1 MSHADDGKLNALLDG
16 ELAPEEAASVE
27 AHIAG
32 CPECARRLAE
42 ARRFLTESANLLA
55 ALDLPGSAATARA
68 PERRAPVTAKEIAL
82 DRGGA
87 TQGPALRPETGGAPR
102 PVFARPPARA
112 RLDFTTLAWAATV
125 VLAIGVGYLANEVRH
140 GRAGDAYREG
150 LAART
155 GEAQPGPAPASQT
168 RSPAAPAPTLATAPQ
183 AAAGAGSATAS
194 RDAAQKPAAARP
206 LPAAAALS
214 RRENPVRRGKQLA
227 GGAPADAFRPGAPA
241 GRAAKTL
248 ALRDSAAAV
257 GGVAAPAAAAE
268 AAQAPAN
275 RAAMQT
281 GLAAPA
287 ALAEQRLTAFRP
299 AGLEEAVARL
309 GGSIRLIDGMRIDS
323 IEVGPGYR
331 VSGAARDRDL
341 VRIIYVD
348 EQGRRIMLD
357 QQRVSELSDTAAAG
371 GGARERSDVGMVYGD
386 TLVTAGPNAQ
396 VRVRWIDRRL
406 FWLSLTASLPADSV
420 RALVGRVR

>member
-16 ELAPEEAASVE
+16 ELGPEEAASVE

-32 CPECARRLAE
+32 CPDCARRLAE
-42 ARRFLTESANLLA
+42 ARRFLTESADLLA
-55 ALDLPGSAATARA
+55 ALDLPKSAVAGRA
-68 PERRAPVTAKEIAL
+68 PELHGSATAKEVGL

-87 TQGPALRPETGGAPR
+87 MQSPAVRPEPAGAPR
-102 PVFARPPARA
+102 PAFARPPARA

-140 GRAGDAYREG
+140 GRAGGAYREG
-150 LAART
+150 VAART
-155 GEAQPGPAPASQT
+155 GEAQPSRTPVSQAQT
-168 RSPAAPAPTLATAPQ
+168 PAAPARALATAPPPR
-183 AAAGAGSATAS
+183 AASGAGSAPAS
-194 RDAAQKPAAARP
+194 RGATRQPSAGRP

-214 RRENPVRRGKQLA
+214 RKENPVRRGKQLA
-227 GGAPADAFRPGAPA
+227 GGAPADALRQGAPA

-257 GGVAAPAAAAE
+257 GGVAAPAAVAE

-275 RAAMQT
+275 RAAFQA
-281 GLAAPA
+281 GRAAPA

-323 IEVGPGYR
+323 VEVGPGYR

-341 VRIIYVD
+341 VRIIFLD
-348 EQGRRIMLD
+348 EQGRRVMLD
-357 QQRVSELSDTAAAG
+357 QQRLSALSDTAAA
-371 GGARERSDVGMVYGD
+371 GARERSDVGMVYGD
-386 TLVTAGPNAQ
+386 TLTTAAPNAPA
-396 VRVRWIDRRL
+396 RVRWIDRQL
-406 FWLSLTASLPADSV
+406 FWLSLTASLPADTV
-420 RALVGRVR
+420 RTLVGRVR